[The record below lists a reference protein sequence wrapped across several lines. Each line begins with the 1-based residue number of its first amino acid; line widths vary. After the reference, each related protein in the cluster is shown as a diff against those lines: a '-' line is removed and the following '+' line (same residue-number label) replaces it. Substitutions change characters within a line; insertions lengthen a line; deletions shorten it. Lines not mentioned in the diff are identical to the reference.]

1 MTYWGIAGTGRM
13 AEAMY
18 NTITA
23 LPGSSVVAVASSS
36 RSRAEAFAG
45 KRGIP
50 GVYSSVGEMAGR
62 APIDSVY
69 VATTND
75 RHHEDV
81 LACLRQGKGVLCEK
95 PLALTLAQAEEMVA
109 EASRLKVFLMEAM
122 WMRFQ
127 PAAETLLGRVEAGVI
142 GTPRLLSAGFAIKGN
157 DDPGGRWFSPSLGG
171 GSLYDLGVYP
181 VALSYLLFGPPS
193 QVEVVVIPAG
203 TGVDAQTGLAMVHP
217 DGALAM
223 VWSSLVADGGAEAVV
238 AGETG
243 RIVVHT
249 PFHHATRLSLFRERE
264 LIETWEV
271 ADLGYRPEVEEV
283 ERCLRLGLT
292 ESPCWSHRDSLAV
305 MTTISAALERR

>member
-1 MTYWGIAGTGRM
+1 M

-18 NTITA
+18 DTITA
-23 LPGSSVVAVASSS
+23 LPASSVVAVASSS
-36 RSRAEAFAG
+36 RSRAEAFAE
-45 KRGIP
+45 KRGIS

-62 APIDSVY
+62 APVEGVY

-75 RHHEDV
+75 RHYEDV
-81 LACLRQGKGVLCEK
+81 LACLREGKAVLCEK
-95 PLALTLAQAEEMVA
+95 PLALTVAQAEEMVA

-127 PAAETLLGRVEAGVI
+127 PAVETLVGQVKAGVI

-157 DDPGGRWFSPSLGG
+157 DDPGRRWFAPALGG

-181 VALSYLLFGPPS
+181 VALSHLLFGPPS

-203 TGVDAQTGLAMVHP
+203 TGVDAQTGLVMAHP
-217 DGALAM
+217 DGALSM

-243 RIVVHT
+243 RIMVHT

-283 ERCLRLGLT
+283 ERCLPLGLT

-305 MTTISAALERR
+305 MTTISSALETR